1 VAQQLNLD
9 LGCLTVEV
17 NLFNLFR
24 LGKVRYTEV
33 TAEMMRTKWTSCSMV
48 WSKFKSHCSNLP
60 YI

>member
-33 TAEMMRTKWTSCSMV
+33 TAEMMRTK
-48 WSKFKSHCSNLP
+48 
-60 YI
+60 